1 MELAKPG
8 TAARTPNGSSADTP
22 SVAAEEP
29 IPGKKTGTPPGTT
42 LGRTARTRPKAG
54 PRFRRIWKFKLLY
67 VLLLPALLWVLV
79 FDYLPLYGVSIA
91 FMDYNVIQGFSGS
104 HWAGLKHFRA
114 LFESEMFVHAFKNT
128 LLISLYKMIS
138 GFIAPI
144 LLALALNEI
153 RTRWFKKTLQTAVYL
168 PRFVSWVVY
177 GGIITLLLSPETG
190 IVNKII
196 ALFGGT
202 PAYLLVEP
210 AYFRTILV
218 VTDAMKEM
226 GWAAIIYIAAI
237 AGLNPEVYEAAVV
250 DGATRFKRIVHV
262 TLPGIASTII
272 VIFILRVGFVMSAGL
287 DQVIN
292 LYNPMVFEVG
302 DILDTY
308 IYRIGIEQ
316 FNLSLAA
323 AADVIKGV
331 IGLALVLAA
340 NRIAKRIDPDS
351 GIF

>member
-1 MELAKPG
+1 MGLATAVPAKKAEKPRKRG
-8 TAARTPNGSSADTP
+8 LNQ
-22 SVAAEEP
+22 
-29 IPGKKTGTPPGTT
+29 
-42 LGRTARTRPKAG
+42 
-54 PRFRRIWKFKLLY
+54 IWRFKLLY
-67 VLLLPALLWVLV
+67 LLLLPAFVWVLL
-79 FDYLPLYGVSIA
+79 FDYLPLYGISIA
-91 FMDYNVIQGFSGS
+91 FMDYNVIQGWSGS
-104 HWAGLKHFRA
+104 EWAGLKYFRM
-114 LFESEMFVHAFKNT
+114 LFESEMFRNAFRNT
-128 LLISLYKMIS
+128 VLISLYKMIS
-138 GFIAPI
+138 GFVCPI

-153 RTRWFKKTLQTAVYL
+153 RTAWFKKTLQTAVYL

-190 IVNKII
+190 IINKLIE
-196 ALFGGT
+196 LFGGK

-237 AGLNPEVYEAAVV
+237 AGLNPEVYEAAIM
-250 DGATRFKRIVHV
+250 DGATRFRRILHV
-262 TLPGIASTII
+262 TLPGIAGTIV
-272 VIFILRVGFVMSAGL
+272 VIFILRVGTVMSAGL

-308 IYRIGIEQ
+308 IYRVGIEQ
-316 FNLSLAA
+316 FSLSLAA
-323 AADVIKGV
+323 AADVVKGL
-331 IGLALVLAA
+331 IGLAMVLIV
-340 NRIAKRIDPDS
+340 NHIAKRINDS

>member
-1 MELAKPG
+1 MELA
-8 TAARTPNGSSADTP
+8 TAVTA
-22 SVAAEEP
+22 
-29 IPGKKTGTPPGTT
+29 KKKGEAP
-42 LGRTARTRPKAG
+42 LKRQL
-54 PRFRRIWKFKLLY
+54 RRIWKFKLLY
-67 VLLLPALLWVLV
+67 ILLLPAFVWVFI
-79 FDYLPLYGVSIA
+79 FDYLPLYGISIA

-104 HWAGLKHFRA
+104 EWARLKYFRM
-114 LFESEMFVHAFKNT
+114 LFESEMFRNAFVNT

-138 GFIAPI
+138 GFICPI
-144 LLALALNEI
+144 LLALSLNEI

-177 GGIITLLLSPETG
+177 GGIITVLLSPETG
-190 IVNKII
+190 VINKII
-196 ALFGGT
+196 EWFGGE
-202 PAYLLVEP
+202 PAYLLVQP
-210 AYFRTILV
+210 GYFRTILV

-226 GWAAIIYIAAI
+226 GWAAIIYMAAI
-237 AGLNPEVYEAAVV
+237 AGLNPEVYEAAIV
-250 DGATRFKRIVHV
+250 DGATRFQRIIHV
-262 TLPGIASTII
+262 TLPGITGTIV
-272 VIFILRVGFVMSAGL
+272 VIFILRVGYIMSAGL

-308 IYRIGIEQ
+308 IYRVGIEQ

-331 IGLALVLAA
+331 IGLAMVLIA
-340 NRIAKRIDPDS
+340 NHLAKRINDS

>member
-1 MELAKPG
+1 MELA
-8 TAARTPNGSSADTP
+8 
-22 SVAAEEP
+22 
-29 IPGKKTGTPPGTT
+29 
-42 LGRTARTRPKAG
+42 TARIAG
-54 PRFRRIWKFKLLY
+54 ERETLLRRRLRRIWKYKLLY
-67 VLLLPALLWVLV
+67 LLLLPAIVWVFI
-79 FDYLPLYGVSIA
+79 FDYLPLYGIGIA
-91 FMDYNVIQGFSGS
+91 FTDYNVIQGFTGS
-104 HWAGLKHFRA
+104 QWAGLKYFRL
-114 LFESEMFVHAFKNT
+114 LFESEMFRHAFMNT
-128 LLISLYKMIS
+128 VLISLYKLIS
-138 GFIAPI
+138 GFLCPI

-153 RTRWFKKTLQTAVYL
+153 RAVWFKKTLQTAVYL

-190 IVNKII
+190 VINKIVE
-196 ALFGGT
+196 LFGGQ

-218 VTDAMKEM
+218 VTDTMKEM
-226 GWAAIIYIAAI
+226 GWAAIVYIAAI
-237 AGLNPEVYEAAVV
+237 AGLNPEVYEAAIM
-250 DGATRFKRIVHV
+250 DGATRFGRILHV
-262 TLPGIASTII
+262 TLPGIAGTIV
-272 VIFILRVGFVMSAGL
+272 VIFILRVGYIMSAGL

-316 FNLSLAA
+316 FSLSLAA

-331 IGLALVLAA
+331 IGLAMVLLA
-340 NRIAKRIDPDS
+340 NHIAKRINDS

>member
-1 MELAKPG
+1 MERATAKL
-8 TAARTPNGSSADTP
+8 TAAKETP
-22 SVAAEEP
+22 
-29 IPGKKTGTPPGTT
+29 
-42 LGRTARTRPKAG
+42 LLRQM
-54 PRFRRIWKFKLLY
+54 RRIWKYRLLY
-67 VLLLPALLWVLV
+67 ALLLPAFIWVFL
-79 FDYLPLYGVSIA
+79 FDYLPLYGISIA
-91 FMDYNVIQGFSGS
+91 FMDYNAIQGFSGS
-104 HWAGLKHFRA
+104 EWVGLKYFRM
-114 LFESEMFVHAFKNT
+114 LFESEMFLNAFKNT

-138 GFIAPI
+138 GFICPI

-153 RTRWFKKTLQTAVYL
+153 RVAWFKKTLQTAVYL

-190 IVNKII
+190 VINKII
-196 ALFGGT
+196 EFFGGH

-226 GWAAIIYIAAI
+226 GWAAIIYLAAI
-237 AGLNPEVYEAAVV
+237 AGLNPEVYEAAIM
-250 DGATRFKRIVHV
+250 DGASRFQRIVHV
-262 TLPGIASTII
+262 TLPGITGTII
-272 VIFILRVGFVMSAGL
+272 VIFILRVGYIMSAGL

-308 IYRIGIEQ
+308 IYRVGIEQ
-316 FNLSLAA
+316 FSLSLAA
-323 AADVIKGV
+323 AADVIKGA
-331 IGLALVLAA
+331 IGLVLMLAA
-340 NRIAKRIDPDS
+340 NQIAKRVNDS

>member
-1 MELAKPG
+1 MELATKS
-8 TAARTPNGSSADTP
+8 TTRKSS
-22 SVAAEEP
+22 
-29 IPGKKTGTPPGTT
+29 
-42 LGRTARTRPKAG
+42 
-54 PRFRRIWKFKLLY
+54 PRLEVKFRRIWKFKLLY
-67 VLLLPALLWVLV
+67 VLLLPAFAWVFI

-91 FMDYNVIQGFSGS
+91 FMDYNVIQGFPGS
-104 HWAGLKHFRA
+104 SWAGLKHFNM
-114 LFESEMFVHAFKNT
+114 LFESDMFLNAFKNT
-128 LLISLYKMIS
+128 LIISLYKMIS
-138 GFIAPI
+138 GFICPI

-153 RTRWFKKTLQTAVYL
+153 RTVWFKKTLQTAVYL

-177 GGIITLLLSPETG
+177 GGIITILLSPETG
-190 IVNKII
+190 IINKFIEF
-196 ALFGGT
+196 FGGK

-210 AYFRTILV
+210 NYFRAILV

-237 AGLNPEVYEAAVV
+237 AGLNPEVYEAAIV
-250 DGATRFKRIVHV
+250 DGATRFKRIIHV
-262 TLPGIASTII
+262 TLPGITSTIV
-272 VIFILRVGFVMSAGL
+272 VIFILRVGYVMSAGL

-308 IYRIGIEQ
+308 IYRVGIEQ

-331 IGLALVLAA
+331 IGLLLVLTA
-340 NRIAKRIDPDS
+340 NHIAKRINPDS

>member
-1 MELAKPG
+1 MEL
-8 TAARTPNGSSADTP
+8 
-22 SVAAEEP
+22 V
-29 IPGKKTGTPPGTT
+29 
-42 LGRTARTRPKAG
+42 TARIAEQSEPVL
-54 PRFRRIWKFKLLY
+54 RRRLRRVWKYKLLY
-67 VLLLPALLWVLV
+67 VLLLPALAWVV
-79 FDYLPLYGVSIA
+79 IFDYFPLYGIGIA
-91 FMDYNVIQGFSGS
+91 FTDYNVIQGFSGS
-104 HWAGLKHFRA
+104 EWAGLKYFRM
-114 LFESEMFVHAFKNT
+114 LFESEMFRHAFRNT

-138 GFIAPI
+138 GFLCPI

-153 RTRWFKKTLQTAVYL
+153 RVAWFKKTLQTAVYL

-177 GGIITLLLSPETG
+177 GGIIALLLSPETG
-190 IVNKII
+190 VVNKII
-196 ALFGGT
+196 EWFGGK

-237 AGLNPEVYEAAVV
+237 AGLNPEVYEAAIM
-250 DGATRFKRIVHV
+250 DGATRLQRIVHV
-262 TLPGIASTII
+262 TLPGITGTII
-272 VIFILRVGFVMSAGL
+272 VMFILRVGYVMSAGL

-292 LYNPMVFEVG
+292 LYNPMVFEAG

-323 AADVIKGV
+323 AADVIKGA
-331 IGLALVLAA
+331 IGLAMVLVA
-340 NRIAKRIDPDS
+340 NHIAKRVNDS

>member
-1 MELAKPG
+1 MDRVTSKITEVREQPLMKQ
-8 TAARTPNGSSADTP
+8 AR
-22 SVAAEEP
+22 
-29 IPGKKTGTPPGTT
+29 
-42 LGRTARTRPKAG
+42 RM
-54 PRFRRIWKFKLLY
+54 WKYKLLY
-67 VLLLPALLWVLV
+67 ILLLPAVAWVLI
-79 FDYLPLYGVSIA
+79 FDYLPLYGISIA
-91 FMDYNVIQGFSGS
+91 FMDYNAIQGFSGS
-104 HWAGLKHFRA
+104 EWVGLKYFRM
-114 LFESEMFVHAFKNT
+114 LFESEMFVNAFKNT

-138 GFIAPI
+138 GFICPI

-153 RTRWFKKTLQTAVYL
+153 GSAWFKKTLQTAVYL

-190 IVNKII
+190 VINKII
-196 ALFGGT
+196 EFFGGS

-210 AYFRTILV
+210 AYFRVILV

-237 AGLNPEVYEAAVV
+237 AGLNPEVYEAAIM
-250 DGATRFKRIVHV
+250 DGATRLQRILHV
-262 TLPGIASTII
+262 TLPGITGTII
-272 VIFILRVGFVMSAGL
+272 VIFILRVGYIMSAGL

-308 IYRIGIEQ
+308 IYRVGIEQ
-316 FNLSLAA
+316 FSLSLAA
-323 AADVIKGV
+323 AADVIKGA
-331 IGLALVLAA
+331 IGLVMMLIA
-340 NRIAKRIDPDS
+340 NQLAKRINDS

>member
-1 MELAKPG
+1 MEL
-8 TAARTPNGSSADTP
+8 
-22 SVAAEEP
+22 V
-29 IPGKKTGTPPGTT
+29 
-42 LGRTARTRPKAG
+42 TARITDAKEKPLHKQI
-54 PRFRRIWKFKLLY
+54 RRIWKYKLLY
-67 VLLLPALLWVLV
+67 VLLVPAFLWVLI

-91 FMDYNVIQGFSGS
+91 FMDYNAIQGFSGS
-104 HWAGLKHFRA
+104 HWAGVKYFQM
-114 LFESEMFVHAFKNT
+114 LFESEMFLNAFKNT

-138 GFIAPI
+138 GFLCPI
-144 LLALALNEI
+144 LLALALNEV
-153 RTRWFKKTLQTAVYL
+153 RVAWFKKSLQTAVYL

-190 IVNKII
+190 VINKIV
-196 ALFGGT
+196 AFFGGD
-202 PAYLLVEP
+202 PVYLLVEP

-237 AGLNPEVYEAAVV
+237 AGLNPEVYEAAMM
-250 DGATRFKRIVHV
+250 DGATRFQRIVHV
-262 TLPGIASTII
+262 TLPGITGTII
-272 VIFILRVGFVMSAGL
+272 VIFILRVGYIMSAGL

-308 IYRIGIEQ
+308 IYRVGIEQ

-331 IGLALVLAA
+331 IGLVLMVAA
-340 NRIAKRIDPDS
+340 NQIAKRFNDS

>member
-1 MELAKPG
+1 MELMTASMTNTKEKPLH
-8 TAARTPNGSSADTP
+8 RQ
-22 SVAAEEP
+22 
-29 IPGKKTGTPPGTT
+29 I
-42 LGRTARTRPKAG
+42 
-54 PRFRRIWKFKLLY
+54 RRIWKYKLLY
-67 VLLLPALLWVLV
+67 VLLVPAFLWVLL

-91 FMDYNVIQGFSGS
+91 FMDYNAIQGFSGS
-104 HWAGLKHFRA
+104 HWVGFKYFQM
-114 LFESEMFVHAFKNT
+114 LFESDMFLNAFKNT

-138 GFIAPI
+138 GFLCPI

-153 RTRWFKKTLQTAVYL
+153 RVVWFKKSLQTAVYL

-190 IVNKII
+190 VINKII
-196 ALFGGT
+196 AFFGGD

-237 AGLNPEVYEAAVV
+237 AGLNPEVYEAAIM
-250 DGATRFKRIVHV
+250 DGASRFQRMTHV
-262 TLPGIASTII
+262 TLPGIKGTII
-272 VIFILRVGFVMSAGL
+272 VIFILRVGYVMSAGL

-308 IYRIGIEQ
+308 IYRVGIEQ

-323 AADVIKGV
+323 AADVIKGA
-331 IGLALVLAA
+331 IGLVLMLIA
-340 NRIAKRIDPDS
+340 NQLAKRINDS

>member
-1 MELAKPG
+1 MEMVTAKITETKEKPLMKY
-8 TAARTPNGSSADTP
+8 ARR
-22 SVAAEEP
+22 
-29 IPGKKTGTPPGTT
+29 
-42 LGRTARTRPKAG
+42 L
-54 PRFRRIWKFKLLY
+54 WKYRLLY
-67 VLLLPALLWVLV
+67 VLLMPAVVWVLI
-79 FDYLPLYGVSIA
+79 FDYLPLYGISIA
-91 FMDYNVIQGFSGS
+91 FMDYNAIQGFSGS
-104 HWAGLKHFRA
+104 EWVGFKYFRM
-114 LFESEMFVHAFKNT
+114 LFESEMFLHAFKNT

-138 GFIAPI
+138 GFLCPI
-144 LLALALNEI
+144 LLALALNEV
-153 RTRWFKKTLQTAVYL
+153 RVAWFKKSLQTAVYL

-190 IVNKII
+190 VINKII
-196 ALFGGT
+196 EFFGGD

-237 AGLNPEVYEAAVV
+237 AGLNPEVYEAAIM
-250 DGATRFKRIVHV
+250 DGASRFGRIIHI
-262 TLPGIASTII
+262 TLPGIMGTII
-272 VIFILRVGFVMSAGL
+272 VIFILRVGYIMSAGL

-308 IYRIGIEQ
+308 IYRVGIEQ
-316 FNLSLAA
+316 FSLSLAA
-323 AADVIKGV
+323 AADVIKGA
-331 IGLALVLAA
+331 IGLVMMLVA
-340 NRIAKRIDPDS
+340 NQFAKRINDS

>member
-1 MELAKPG
+1 MEL
-8 TAARTPNGSSADTP
+8 
-22 SVAAEEP
+22 V
-29 IPGKKTGTPPGTT
+29 
-42 LGRTARTRPKAG
+42 TARLAEREETRLRKG
-54 PRFRRIWKFKLLY
+54 LRRVWKFKLLY
-67 VLLLPALLWVLV
+67 LLLLPALVWVII
-79 FDYLPLYGVSIA
+79 FDYLPLYGISIA
-91 FMDYNVIQGFSGS
+91 FTDYNVIQGFSGS
-104 HWAGLKHFRA
+104 EWAGLKYFRM
-114 LFESEMFVHAFKNT
+114 LFESEMFRNAFANT

-138 GFIAPI
+138 GFLCPI

-153 RTRWFKKTLQTAVYL
+153 GARWFKKTLQTAVYL

-190 IVNKII
+190 VINKII
-196 ALFGGT
+196 ELFGGK

-237 AGLNPEVYEAAVV
+237 AGLNPEVYEAAIM
-250 DGATRFKRIVHV
+250 DGATRFQRIVHV
-262 TLPGIASTII
+262 TLPGITGTII
-272 VIFILRVGFVMSAGL
+272 VMFILRVGYVMSAGL

-308 IYRIGIEQ
+308 IYRVGIEQ

-331 IGLALVLAA
+331 IGFALVLIA
-340 NRIAKRIDPDS
+340 NQIAKRMNDS

>member
-1 MELAKPG
+1 MEQVTAKL
-8 TAARTPNGSSADTP
+8 T
-22 SVAAEEP
+22 E
-29 IPGKKTGTPPGTT
+29 
-42 LGRTARTRPKAG
+42 GREASLTR
-54 PRFRRIWKFKLLY
+54 RLRRIWKFRLLY
-67 VLLLPALLWVLV
+67 VLLLPATVWVFL
-79 FDYLPLYGVSIA
+79 FDYLPLSGISIA
-91 FMDYNVIQGFSGS
+91 FMDFNAIQGFSGS
-104 HWAGLKHFRA
+104 EWVGFKYFQM
-114 LFESEMFVHAFKNT
+114 LFESEMFRNAFRNT

-138 GFIAPI
+138 GFLCPI

-153 RTRWFKKTLQTAVYL
+153 RAVWFKKTLQTAVYL

-190 IVNKII
+190 IVNKVIEF
-196 ALFGGT
+196 FGGN

-210 AYFRTILV
+210 GYFRTILV

-237 AGLNPEVYEAAVV
+237 AGLNPEVYEAAIM
-250 DGATRFKRIVHV
+250 DGATRFKRIIHI
-262 TLPGIASTII
+262 TLPGITGTII
-272 VIFILRVGFVMSAGL
+272 VIFILRVGYVMSAGL

-308 IYRIGIEQ
+308 IYRVGIEQ

-331 IGLALVLAA
+331 IGLVMVLVA
-340 NRIAKRIDPDS
+340 NHIAKRINDS

>member
-1 MELAKPG
+1 MELI
-8 TAARTPNGSSADTP
+8 
-22 SVAAEEP
+22 V
-29 IPGKKTGTPPGTT
+29 GKKKSERETMP
-42 LGRTARTRPKAG
+42 GRTM
-54 PRFRRIWKFKLLY
+54 RRIWKFKLLY
-67 VLLLPALLWVLV
+67 VLLLPAFLWVFL
-79 FDYLPLYGVSIA
+79 FDYLPLYGISIA
-91 FMDYNVIQGFSGS
+91 FMDYNVIKGFPGS
-104 HWAGLKHFRA
+104 EWAGLKHFQA
-114 LFESEMFVHAFKNT
+114 LFDSEMFRNAFRNT
-128 LLISLYKMIS
+128 LIISLYKMIS
-138 GFIAPI
+138 GFLCPI

-153 RTRWFKKTLQTAVYL
+153 RRAWFKKTLQTAVYL

-177 GGIITLLLSPETG
+177 GGIITILLSPETG
-190 IVNKII
+190 LVNKVVE
-196 ALFGGT
+196 LFGGN

-237 AGLNPEVYEAAVV
+237 AGLNPEVYEAAIV
-250 DGATRFKRIVHV
+250 DGATRFKRIIHV
-262 TLPGIASTII
+262 TLPGIAGTI
-272 VIFILRVGFVMSAGL
+272 VVLFILRVGYVMSAGL

-308 IYRIGIEQ
+308 IYRVGIEQ

-331 IGLALVLAA
+331 IGLALVLTA
-340 NRIAKRIDPDS
+340 NRIAKRIDPES

>member
-1 MELAKPG
+1 MELVTAG
-8 TAARTPNGSSADTP
+8 TADERKTTPRSR
-22 SVAAEEP
+22 
-29 IPGKKTGTPPGTT
+29 
-42 LGRTARTRPKAG
+42 L
-54 PRFRRIWKFKLLY
+54 RRLWKYKLLY
-67 VLLLPALLWVLV
+67 LLLMPAFIWVFL
-79 FDYLPLYGVSIA
+79 FDYLPLYGISIA

-104 HWAGLKHFRA
+104 EWAGLKYFRM
-114 LFESEMFVHAFKNT
+114 LFESEMFRNAFKNT

-138 GFIAPI
+138 GFLCPI
-144 LLALALNEI
+144 VLALALNEI
-153 RTRWFKKTLQTAVYL
+153 RAVWFKKTLQTAVYL

-190 IVNKII
+190 VVNKIVE
-196 ALFGGT
+196 LFGGT

-226 GWAAIIYIAAI
+226 GWAAIIYMAAI
-237 AGLNPEVYEAAVV
+237 AGLNPEVYEAAVM
-250 DGATRFKRIVHV
+250 DGATRLQRVLHV
-262 TLPGIASTII
+262 TLPGITGTIV
-272 VIFILRVGFVMSAGL
+272 VIFILRVGYIMSAGL

-308 IYRIGIEQ
+308 IYRVGIEQ
-316 FNLSLAA
+316 FSLSLAA

-331 IGLALVLAA
+331 IGLVLVLIA
-340 NRIAKRIDPDS
+340 NHIARRINDS

>member
-1 MELAKPG
+1 MELV
-8 TAARTPNGSSADTP
+8 TARM
-22 SVAAEEP
+22 AEERE
-29 IPGKKTGTPPGTT
+29 TP
-42 LGRTARTRPKAG
+42 LRKQL
-54 PRFRRIWKFKLLY
+54 RRIWKYKLLFI
-67 VLLLPALLWVLV
+67 LLLPAFVWVFI
-79 FDYLPLYGVSIA
+79 FDYLPLYGISIA

-104 HWAGLKHFRA
+104 EWAGLKYFRM
-114 LFESEMFVHAFKNT
+114 LFESEMFRNAFKNT

-138 GFIAPI
+138 GFLCPI

-153 RTRWFKKTLQTAVYL
+153 QAAWFKKTLQTAVYL

-190 IVNKII
+190 VINKNIEF
-196 ALFGGT
+196 FGGK
-202 PAYLLVEP
+202 PVYLLVEP

-237 AGLNPEVYEAAVV
+237 AGLNPEVYEAAIM
-250 DGATRFKRIVHV
+250 DGATRFQRILHI
-262 TLPGIASTII
+262 TLPGITGTII
-272 VIFILRVGFVMSAGL
+272 VIFILRVGYIMSAGL

-292 LYNPMVFEVG
+292 LYNPMVFEMG

-323 AADVIKGV
+323 AADFIKGV
-331 IGLALVLAA
+331 IGLAMVLHA
-340 NRIAKRIDPDS
+340 NQIAKRINDS

>member
-1 MELAKPG
+1 MEPATAKIIPNKEISLA
-8 TAARTPNGSSADTP
+8 RQ
-22 SVAAEEP
+22 
-29 IPGKKTGTPPGTT
+29 I
-42 LGRTARTRPKAG
+42 
-54 PRFRRIWKFKLLY
+54 RRIWTYKLIY
-67 VLLLPALLWVLV
+67 VLLLPALAWVFI
-79 FDYLPLYGVSIA
+79 FDYLPLYGISIA
-91 FMDYNVIQGFSGS
+91 FMDYNAIQGFSGS
-104 HWAGLKHFRA
+104 QWVGFKYFQM
-114 LFESEMFVHAFKNT
+114 LFESDMFLNAFKNT

-138 GFIAPI
+138 GFLCPI

-153 RTRWFKKTLQTAVYL
+153 RIVWFKKTLQTAVYL

-190 IVNKII
+190 VINKII
-196 ALFGGT
+196 EFFGGD

-226 GWAAIIYIAAI
+226 GWAAIIYMAAI
-237 AGLNPEVYEAAVV
+237 AGLNPEVYEAAIV
-250 DGATRFKRIVHV
+250 DGATRFQRIIHV
-262 TLPGIASTII
+262 TLPGITGTII
-272 VIFILRVGFVMSAGL
+272 VIFILRVGYIMSAGL

-308 IYRIGIEQ
+308 IYRVGIEQ

-331 IGLALVLAA
+331 IGLVMMLVA
-340 NRIAKRIDPDS
+340 NQIAKRINDS

>member
-1 MELAKPG
+1 MELIVGKE
-8 TAARTPNGSSADTP
+8 TAAK
-22 SVAAEEP
+22 AA
-29 IPGKKTGTPPGTT
+29 PPGR
-42 LGRTARTRPKAG
+42 L
-54 PRFRRIWKFKLLY
+54 FRRIWRFKLLY
-67 VLLLPALLWVLV
+67 ALLLPAFLWVLA
-79 FDYLPLYGVSIA
+79 FDYLPLYGISIA
-91 FMDYNVIQGFSGS
+91 FTDYNVIQGFSAS
-104 HWAGLKHFRA
+104 EWVGLKHFRA
-114 LFESEMFVHAFKNT
+114 LFESEMFRNAFKNT
-128 LLISLYKMIS
+128 LVISLYKMIS
-138 GFIAPI
+138 GFLCPI

-153 RTRWFKKTLQTAVYL
+153 RAAWFKKTLQTAVYL

-177 GGIITLLLSPETG
+177 GGIVAILLSPETG
-190 IVNKII
+190 LVNKVVEW
-196 ALFGGT
+196 FGGT

-237 AGLNPEVYEAAVV
+237 AGLNPEVYEAAIV

-262 TLPGIASTII
+262 TLPGIAGTI
-272 VIFILRVGFVMSAGL
+272 VVLFILRVGYVMSAGL

-308 IYRIGIEQ
+308 IYRVGIEQ

-331 IGLALVLAA
+331 VGLALVLAA
-340 NRIAKRIDPDS
+340 NRIAKRIDPES

>member
-1 MELAKPG
+1 M
-8 TAARTPNGSSADTP
+8 
-22 SVAAEEP
+22 EP
-29 IPGKKTGTPPGTT
+29 ITAKITT
-42 LGRTARTRPKAG
+42 TTQTSLSRQI
-54 PRFRRIWKFKLLY
+54 RRIWTYKLLY
-67 VLLLPALLWVLV
+67 VLLLPALVWVFI
-79 FDYLPLYGVSIA
+79 FDYLPLYGISIA
-91 FMDYNVIQGFSGS
+91 FMDYNAIQGFSGS
-104 HWAGLKHFRA
+104 QWVGFKYFQM
-114 LFESEMFVHAFKNT
+114 LFESDMFMNAFKNT

-138 GFIAPI
+138 GFLCPI

-153 RTRWFKKTLQTAVYL
+153 RLVWFKKTLQTAVYL

-190 IVNKII
+190 VINKII
-196 ALFGGT
+196 EFFGGD

-226 GWAAIIYIAAI
+226 GWAAIIYMAAI
-237 AGLNPEVYEAAVV
+237 AGLNPEVYEAAIV
-250 DGATRFKRIVHV
+250 DGASRFQRIVHV
-262 TLPGIASTII
+262 TLPGITGTII
-272 VIFILRVGFVMSAGL
+272 VIFILRVGYIMSAGL

-308 IYRIGIEQ
+308 IYRVGIEQ

-331 IGLALVLAA
+331 IGLVMMLVA
-340 NRIAKRIDPDS
+340 NQIAKRINDS

>member
-1 MELAKPG
+1 MELATKS
-8 TAARTPNGSSADTP
+8 TTER
-22 SVAAEEP
+22 SVP
-29 IPGKKTGTPPGTT
+29 LFRWK
-42 LGRTARTRPKAG
+42 L
-54 PRFRRIWKFKLLY
+54 RRIWKFKLLY
-67 VLLLPALLWVLV
+67 ILLLPALIWVFI

-91 FMDYNVIQGFSGS
+91 FMDYNVIQGFPGS
-104 HWAGLKHFRA
+104 KWAGLKHFNM
-114 LFESEMFVHAFKNT
+114 LFKSEMFRNAFKNT
-128 LLISLYKMIS
+128 LIISLYKMIS
-138 GFIAPI
+138 GFLCPI

-153 RTRWFKKTLQTAVYL
+153 RTAWFKKTLQTAVYL

-190 IVNKII
+190 VINKFIEF
-196 ALFGGT
+196 FGGT

-237 AGLNPEVYEAAVV
+237 AGLNPEVYEAAIV
-250 DGATRFKRIVHV
+250 DGATRFKRIIHV
-262 TLPGIASTII
+262 TLPGITGTII
-272 VIFILRVGFVMSAGL
+272 VIFILRVGYIMSAGL

-292 LYNPMVFEVG
+292 LYNPMVFEMG

-323 AADVIKGV
+323 AADVIKGA
-331 IGLALVLAA
+331 IGLLLVLTA
-340 NRIAKRIDPDS
+340 NHIAKRINNDS

>member
-1 MELAKPG
+1 MEWV
-8 TAARTPNGSSADTP
+8 TPRIT
-22 SVAAEEP
+22 EERES
-29 IPGKKTGTPPGTT
+29 
-42 LGRTARTRPKAG
+42 LLRRQA
-54 PRFRRIWKFKLLY
+54 RRIWKYKLFY
-67 VLLLPALLWVLV
+67 ILLLPAFVWVFL
-79 FDYLPLYGVSIA
+79 FDYLPLYGISIA
-91 FMDYNVIQGFSGS
+91 FTDYNLIQGFSGS
-104 HWAGLKHFRA
+104 QWAGLKYFRM
-114 LFESEMFVHAFKNT
+114 LFESEMFLHAFRNT

-138 GFIAPI
+138 GFLCPI

-153 RTRWFKKTLQTAVYL
+153 RTVWFKKTLQTAVYL

-190 IVNKII
+190 IINKFVE
-196 ALFGGT
+196 LFGGK

-237 AGLNPEVYEAAVV
+237 AGINPEVYEAAIM

-262 TLPGIASTII
+262 TLPGISGTII
-272 VIFILRVGFVMSAGL
+272 VIFILRVGYIMSAGL

-308 IYRIGIEQ
+308 IYRTGIEQ
-316 FNLSLAA
+316 FSLSLAA
-323 AADVIKGV
+323 AADVIKGA
-331 IGLALVLAA
+331 IGLAMVLIA
-340 NRIAKRIDPDS
+340 NHLAKRMNDS

>member
-1 MELAKPG
+1 MELV
-8 TAARTPNGSSADTP
+8 AARI
-22 SVAAEEP
+22 AEERETSRR
-29 IPGKKTGTPPGTT
+29 KQ
-42 LGRTARTRPKAG
+42 L
-54 PRFRRIWKFKLLY
+54 RRIWKYKLLY
-67 VLLLPALLWVLV
+67 ILLLPAFVWVFI
-79 FDYLPLYGVSIA
+79 FDYLPLYGISIA

-104 HWAGLKHFRA
+104 EWAGLKYFRM
-114 LFESEMFVHAFKNT
+114 LFESEMFRNAFKNT

-138 GFIAPI
+138 GFLCPI

-153 RTRWFKKTLQTAVYL
+153 QTAWFKKTLQTAVYL

-190 IVNKII
+190 IINKII
-196 ALFGGT
+196 EFFGGK
-202 PAYLLVEP
+202 PVYLLVEP

-237 AGLNPEVYEAAVV
+237 AGLNPEVYEAAIM
-250 DGATRFKRIVHV
+250 DGATRFKRIIHI
-262 TLPGIASTII
+262 TLPGITGTII
-272 VIFILRVGFVMSAGL
+272 VIFILRVGYIMSAGL

-292 LYNPMVFEVG
+292 LYNPMVFERG

-323 AADVIKGV
+323 AADFIKGI
-331 IGLALVLAA
+331 IGLAMVLLA
-340 NRIAKRIDPDS
+340 NQIAKRINDS

>member
-1 MELAKPG
+1 M
-8 TAARTPNGSSADTP
+8 
-22 SVAAEEP
+22 EP
-29 IPGKKTGTPPGTT
+29 IAAKITT
-42 LGRTARTRPKAG
+42 AKQTSLSRQI
-54 PRFRRIWKFKLLY
+54 RRIWTYKLLY
-67 VLLLPALLWVLV
+67 VLLLPALVWVFI
-79 FDYLPLYGVSIA
+79 FDYLPLYGISIA
-91 FMDYNVIQGFSGS
+91 FMDYNAIQGFSGS
-104 HWAGLKHFRA
+104 HWVGFKYFQM
-114 LFESEMFVHAFKNT
+114 LFESDMFVNAFKNT

-138 GFIAPI
+138 GFLCPI

-153 RTRWFKKTLQTAVYL
+153 RVVWFKKTLQTAVYL

-190 IVNKII
+190 VINKII
-196 ALFGGT
+196 EFFGGN

-226 GWAAIIYIAAI
+226 GWAAIIYMAAI
-237 AGLNPEVYEAAVV
+237 AGLNPEVYEAATM
-250 DGATRFKRIVHV
+250 DGATRFQRIIHV
-262 TLPGIASTII
+262 TLPGITGTII
-272 VIFILRVGFVMSAGL
+272 VIFILRVGYIMSAGL

-308 IYRIGIEQ
+308 IYRVGIEQ

-331 IGLALVLAA
+331 IGLVMMLAA
-340 NRIAKRIDPDS
+340 NQIAKRINDS

>member
-1 MELAKPG
+1 MSL
-8 TAARTPNGSSADTP
+8 T
-22 SVAAEEP
+22 
-29 IPGKKTGTPPGTT
+29 
-42 LGRTARTRPKAG
+42 TARSNVQRDTTSGKRL
-54 PRFRRIWKFKLLY
+54 RRIWKFKLLY
-67 VLLLPALLWVLV
+67 LLLIPAAVWVFL
-79 FDYLPLYGVSIA
+79 FDYLPLYGISIA

-104 HWAGLKHFRA
+104 EWAGLHHFRA
-114 LFESEMFVHAFKNT
+114 LFESEMFRNAFKNT

-138 GFIAPI
+138 GFICPI

-153 RTRWFKKTLQTAVYL
+153 GARWFKKTLQTAVYL

-190 IVNKII
+190 IINKFIE
-196 ALFGGT
+196 LFGGK

-237 AGLNPEVYEAAVV
+237 AGLNPEVYEAAIV
-250 DGATRFKRIVHV
+250 DGATRFRRIIHV
-262 TLPGIASTII
+262 TLPGISGTIV
-272 VIFILRVGFVMSAGL
+272 VIFILRVGYIMSAGL

-308 IYRIGIEQ
+308 IYRVGIEQ
-316 FNLSLAA
+316 FSLSLAA

-331 IGLALVLAA
+331 IGLALVLVA
-340 NRIAKRIDPDS
+340 NQIAKRINDS